1 MYIWQIIKIA
11 VGVFNRKQYR
21 SFIVLLVFFLVSA
34 VIQVAGIASI
44 GPFIAALTSPDLL
57 KNNVIMKSLMTMF
70 DLQTNVEIISFVAI
84 VSLALLVVS
93 NAVSVAAQWLLLT
106 FSVDIGGSVQGRLF
120 ASLISRD
127 YLFHKSNDYSA
138 SIPKISQ
145 DALRF
150 VYMVLQPIL
159 QLFSNAFVAAIILG
173 GLVALNPF
181 VALVAGVVLS
191 IAYSGTYF
199 ILKKKMAAE
208 GSLLT
213 QKTAATHKVLNE
225 AFVGVKEIKL
235 VGIEQQFIDKF
246 NQVNR
251 QGMQS
256 ATFLSLAVDI
266 PRYVIET
273 IALSAIFISAIFA
286 LMAGIEPASILP
298 ILSLYAVAGYKLL
311 PTMQQVYKAVSSI
324 SAHGSVARDI
334 EWELAQHI
342 PKSTAG
348 QGVCALA
355 GAMPGLAVEVKD
367 VSYQYPNTDQLALNG
382 VSVQFSFGKINT
394 IAGHSGS
401 GKSTLLDIALG
412 LLTPTHGQL
421 IVGGEPISIH
431 SARSYQ
437 QRIGFVPQHVFILN
451 DSVARNV
458 AFGEAAEQFD
468 AERLNTSLK
477 LAGAME
483 FVSRLPDGFNTVLGQ
498 DGKLLSG
505 GQRQK
510 IAIARCL
517 YRNSDILFLDEPTS
531 ALDIDAEFEFMQV
544 LESLKQRYLIIIIS
558 HRPSAIRY
566 SDFICLM
573 KDGVIEASGSF
584 DELKQTS
591 DSFRNL
597 IEKSSMEKAGE

>member
-1 MYIWQIIKIA
+1 
-11 VGVFNRKQYR
+11 
-21 SFIVLLVFFLVSA
+21 
-34 VIQVAGIASI
+34 
-44 GPFIAALTSPDLL
+44 
-57 KNNVIMKSLMTMF
+57 MKSLMAMLN
-70 DLQTNVEIISFVAI
+70 LQTNVQVISFVAV

-106 FSVDIGGSVQGRLF
+106 FSMEIGGSVQGRLF

-127 YLFHKSNDYSA
+127 YLFHKTNDYSA

-145 DALRF
+145 DTLRF
-150 VYMVLQPIL
+150 LYMVLQPIL
-159 QLFSNAFVAAIILG
+159 QLFSNGFVVVIILG
-173 GLVALNPF
+173 GIVALNPTVAF
-181 VALVAGVVLS
+181 VAGSVLS
-191 IAYSGTYF
+191 FAYAGTYYY
-199 ILKKKMAAE
+199 LKKRTARA
-208 GSLLT
+208 GDLLT

-235 VGIEQQFIDKF
+235 VGIERQFVDKF
-246 NQVNR
+246 NQVNH
-251 QGMQS
+251 QGMQA

-286 LMAGIEPASILP
+286 LMAGIEPSSILP

-324 SAHGSVARDI
+324 SAHGSVALDI
-334 EWELAQHI
+334 EREIAQCSPEPIATELKTSKNRSI
-342 PKSTAG
+342 
-348 QGVCALA
+348 
-355 GAMPGLAVEVKD
+355 GLAVEVKS
-367 VSYQYPNTDQLALNG
+367 VSYQYPNTDQYALQG
-382 VSVQFSFGKINT
+382 VSVQFCFGKINT

-412 LLTPTHGQL
+412 LLTPTSGQL
-421 IVGGEPISIH
+421 LVGGEPISNQT
-431 SARSYQ
+431 ARAYQ

-458 AFGEAAEQFD
+458 AFGEAIEHFD
-468 AERLNTSLK
+468 AERLTNSLK

-483 FVSRLPDGFNTVLGQ
+483 FVSRLPEGVNTVLGQ

-544 LESLKQRYLIIIIS
+544 LEALKARYLIIIIS

-573 KDGVIEASGSF
+573 KDGVIEAAGSF
-584 DELKQTS
+584 DELKQCS

-597 IEKSSMEKAGE
+597 IEKSSME

>member
-1 MYIWQIIKIA
+1 MYIWQIIKTA
-11 VGVFNRKQYR
+11 VSVFNRKQYR
-21 SFIVLLVFFLVSA
+21 SFIVLLMFFLISA

-44 GPFIAALTSPDLL
+44 GPFIAALTSPELL
-57 KNNVIMKSLMTMF
+57 KNNVVMKSLMAMF
-70 DLQTNVEIISFVAI
+70 NLQTNVEVISFVAV
-84 VSLALLVVS
+84 VSLALLVIS

-106 FSVDIGGSVQGRLF
+106 FSMDIGGSVQGRLF

-159 QLFSNAFVAAIILG
+159 QLFSNGFVVVIILG
-173 GLVALNPF
+173 GIVALNPMVAF
-181 VALVAGVVLS
+181 VAGFVLS
-191 IAYSGTYF
+191 VAYAGTYYF
-199 ILKKKMAAE
+199 LKKQMTAA
-208 GSLLT
+208 GDQLT

-286 LMAGIEPASILP
+286 LMAGIEPSSILP

-324 SAHGSVARDI
+324 SAHGSVAKDI
-334 EWELAQHI
+334 EWEIAQHKTTSSSDELLAQ
-342 PKSTAG
+342 PSER
-348 QGVCALA
+348 QGLS
-355 GAMPGLAVEVKD
+355 VEVNN
-367 VSYQYPNTDQLALNG
+367 VSYQYPNTNQYALQN
-382 VSVQFSFGKINT
+382 VSVQFCFGKINT

-412 LLTPTHGQL
+412 LLPPSSGQL
-421 IVGGEPISIH
+421 LVGGEAITNH
-431 SARSYQ
+431 TARAYQ

-451 DSVARNV
+451 DTVARNV
-458 AFGEAAEQFD
+458 AFGEAAEHFN
-468 AERLNTSLK
+468 AERLTKSLK

-483 FVSRLPDGFNTVLGQ
+483 FVSRLPEGVNTVLGQ

-544 LESLKQRYLIIIIS
+544 LESLKERYLIIIIS

-573 KDGVIEASGSF
+573 KDGVIEAAGSF
-584 DELKQTS
+584 DELKQCS

-597 IEKSSMEKAGE
+597 IEKSSME